1 MKKRITKAVGSASA
15 VVATVV
21 LVLAGPAAAVDYGGQ
36 PGCGSGCPGGTF
48 IKELIGWI
56 GQYSIWAAVGAA
68 LFGFG
73 YWAWAKSQGG
83 GYGMAAG
90 QRYILAGFGGIAGI
104 AMTTKIATTI
114 WNAGAAGG

>member
-1 MKKRITKAVGSASA
+1 MRNRLTRTVVSASTVIVAA
-15 VVATVV
+15 VVAM
-21 LVLAGPAAAVDYGGQ
+21 AGPAAAQDFGGS

-48 IKELIGWI
+48 ISQLIGWI
-56 GQYSIWAAVGAA
+56 GQYSIWAAVAAA

-90 QRYILAGFGGIAGI
+90 QRYILAGFGGIVGI
-104 AMTTKIATTI
+104 AMTTKIATTL
-114 WNAGAAGG
+114 WAAGAAGG